1 MVYAEAAT
9 DLNDSVEQ
17 TMSYEDAVV
26 TVISVLKEEGA
37 DAYEHREGEGHFWT
51 FKYGTVD
58 VFVHLTGETSED
70 RLTVWSP
77 VLDLPSRDDLAL
89 GRELLNKNWQETSE
103 ARFAIWDNRVVVN
116 HILSLADTTPSDIS
130 RAITI
135 VATLADD
142 YDEPLI
148 ETYGN

>member
-1 MVYAEAAT
+1 MVYTEA
-9 DLNDSVEQ
+9 DIQLNESEQ
-17 TMSYEDAVV
+17 TVSFQDAVV

-37 DAYEHREGEGHFWT
+37 DAYERREGEGHFWT

-58 VFVHLTGETSED
+58 VYVHLTGETSED
-70 RLTVWSP
+70 SLTVWSP

-89 GRELLNKNWQETSE
+89 AKDLLHKNWQETSE
-103 ARFAIWDNRVVVN
+103 ARFALWNNRVVIEYVR
-116 HILSLADTTPSDIS
+116 SLADTSPSDIS
-130 RAITI
+130 RAITV

-148 ETYGN
+148 ETYGT

>member
-1 MVYAEAAT
+1 MVYAETAT
-9 DLNDSVEQ
+9 DLPPSDAPNL
-17 TMSYEDAVV
+17 SYEDAVV
-26 TVISVLKEEGA
+26 TVISVLKAEGS

-51 FKYGTVD
+51 FQYGTVD

-77 VLDLPSRDDLAL
+77 VLNLPSRDDLAL
-89 GRELLNKNWQETSE
+89 AKDLLNKNWQETSE
-103 ARFAIWDNRVVVN
+103 ARFAIWDDRVVLNYV
-116 HILSLADTTPSDIS
+116 HSLADIGHNEIS
-130 RAITI
+130 RAITM

-148 ETYGN
+148 ETYGS